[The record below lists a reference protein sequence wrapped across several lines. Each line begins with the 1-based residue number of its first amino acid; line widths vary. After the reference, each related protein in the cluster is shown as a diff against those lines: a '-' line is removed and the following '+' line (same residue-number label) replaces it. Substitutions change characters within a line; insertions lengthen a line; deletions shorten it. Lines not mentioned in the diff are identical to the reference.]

1 MAPTVPAGGDRS
13 LAGAVARAVP
23 GEEHPAIDPATDPA
37 TVAAASTTETTRNL
51 TKLLAP
57 STLISPGLVRVPRRP

>member
-23 GEEHPAIDPATDPA
+23 GEEHPAIDPATVA
-37 TVAAASTTETTRNL
+37 TASTTETTRNL